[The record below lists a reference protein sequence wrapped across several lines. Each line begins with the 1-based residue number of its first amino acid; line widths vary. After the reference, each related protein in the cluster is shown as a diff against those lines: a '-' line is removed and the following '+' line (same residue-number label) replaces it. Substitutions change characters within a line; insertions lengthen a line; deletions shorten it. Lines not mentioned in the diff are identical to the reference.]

1 MITIFVSGVLING
14 EEIIKRDSR
23 EIVCSRRVTI
33 KIENWVDPEARWKV
47 TSDKR
52 YRARIPVI
60 SYPCF
65 GSNGYLSLSLR
76 ALIRKCSSLQ
86 VMCKKKCILLLY
98 IIVIYICG
106 CRMHESWI
114 DHAIRENSFSRRC
127 ESQLRLLFGNRDPV
141 VENWF
146 MWIVALIDLISV
158 SVRMTVNFYVV

>member
-65 GSNGYLSLSLR
+65 GSNGYLSLSLSLR

-86 VMCKKKCILLLY
+86 VMCKKKWDAYYCY
-98 IIVIYICG
+98 IYMWDARIVNRSCD
-106 CRMHESWI
+106 SWKFFF
-114 DHAIRENSFSRRC
+114 ET
-127 ESQLRLLFGNRDPV
+127 V
-141 VENWF
+141 W
-146 MWIVALIDLISV
+146 ISV
-158 SVRMTVNFYVV
+158 SVVIWQSRSRGWKLVYVDCSFDRFNKCKC